1 MFFVKE
7 IIKRIKKIIENIEK
21 LNNRKVRSC

>member
-7 IIKRIKKIIENIEK
+7 IIKRIKKTIENIEK
-21 LNNRKVRSC
+21 LNNRKVKSC